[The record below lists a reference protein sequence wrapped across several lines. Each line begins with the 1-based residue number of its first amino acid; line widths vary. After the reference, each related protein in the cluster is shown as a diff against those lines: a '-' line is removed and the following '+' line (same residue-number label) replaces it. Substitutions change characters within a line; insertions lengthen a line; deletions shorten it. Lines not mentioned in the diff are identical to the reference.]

1 MFVVLL
7 LTSDHFYA
15 QTFSLP
21 SEKLIFSLIGVT
33 ESRSCLTI
41 ENLFVHPCKYFCLLV
56 ALRKTKPEI
65 SFFFPLIKEKR
76 IKKKKNSLMTSL
88 IQYLPGPELNFS
100 GFCRQLPTVQRHE
113 EL

>member
-65 SFFFPLIKEKR
+65 SFFSPLIKEKR
-76 IKKKKNSLMTSL
+76 IKKKKFTNDILNSVS
-88 IQYLPGPELNFS
+88 S
-100 GFCRQLPTVQRHE
+100 RARAQLLWILQTAPHGAAT
-113 EL
+113 

>member
-41 ENLFVHPCKYFCLLV
+41 ENLFVHPCKYLCLLV

-65 SFFFPLIKEKR
+65 SFFSPLIKEKR
-76 IKKKKNSLMTSL
+76 IKKKKITNDILNSVS
-88 IQYLPGPELNFS
+88 S
-100 GFCRQLPTVQRHE
+100 RARAQLLWILQTAPHSAAT
-113 EL
+113 